1 MARQRL
7 PSLNARIRT
16 RRTQLGLTGA
26 ELSQRADISP
36 SYVSLI
42 ERGTKVPDEDVAAR
56 IAKALRDDQDL
67 YRAWARASRLGLE
80 RITLLNRIETISRS
94 PTYTSLFERGE
105 AVPDEPPPED
115 ALAERSA
122 PDRRLG
128 GSLVESRAETFAAFG
143 REPLEASRA
152 RRSPQPR
159 PLTIPAP
166 LPAPSG
172 PASLAAPAH
181 TEILRIPVLA
191 DGADPGRTVPAPLSV
206 RDRLLVDRRLVA
218 DHAPDRLFAY
228 EVTVPSMKHLRGLA
242 SPGDRIVFQR
252 GGRAGPDRICAV
264 RTKDGVVLSRVLF
277 KGRSLLLLPGE
288 GGQDFASV
296 DVEGVK
302 ALPGVVAGT
311 HVLLIR
317 R

>member
-42 ERGTKVPDEDVAAR
+42 EKGTKVPDEDVAAR
-56 IAKALRDDQDL
+56 LAKALRDDEDL
-67 YRAWARASRLGLE
+67 YRAWARASRLGLH
-80 RITLLNRIETISRS
+80 RINLLSRIETISRS
-94 PTYTSLFERGE
+94 PRYTRLFERGE
-105 AVPDEPPPED
+105 TVPHEPPED
-115 ALAERSA
+115 VPADEA
-122 PDRRLG
+122 PARTRF
-128 GSLVESRAETFAAFG
+128 FA
-143 REPLEASRA
+143 EASVQ
-152 RRSPQPR
+152 SPADT
-159 PLTIPAP
+159 LTAFDREAAEALPP
-166 LPAPSG
+166 LPSALP
-172 PASLAAPAH
+172 PLARPD
-181 TEILRIPVLA
+181 ESEVLRIPVLA
-191 DGADPGRTVPAPLSV
+191 EGSDPGRTLPSPLAI

-218 DHAPDRLFAY
+218 DHSPERLFAY
-228 EVTVPSMKHLRGLA
+228 EVTLPAMKHLRGLA

-252 GGRAGPDRICAV
+252 GGRVGPDRICAV
-264 RTKDGVVLSRVLF
+264 RTPEGIVLSRVLF

-288 GGQDFASV
+288 GERDFASV
-296 DVEGVK
+296 DVEGIK
-302 ALPGVVAGT
+302 ALPGVVAGS

>member
-7 PSLNARIRT
+7 PSLNTRIRS

-42 ERGTKVPDEDVAAR
+42 EKGAKVPDEDVAAR
-56 IAKALRDDQDL
+56 LAKALRDDEDL
-67 YRAWARASRLGLE
+67 YRAWARASRLGLH
-80 RITLLNRIETISRS
+80 RMNSLSRIEAISRS
-94 PTYTSLFERGE
+94 PAYLSLVERGE
-105 AVPDEPPPED
+105 ALPDGLPRDADPRFAEAGVESPQEEFAFSAFDREPMETRGPQAAGEEPP
-115 ALAERSA
+115 
-122 PDRRLG
+122 
-128 GSLVESRAETFAAFG
+128 
-143 REPLEASRA
+143 
-152 RRSPQPR
+152 
-159 PLTIPAP
+159 
-166 LPAPSG
+166 LPSV
-172 PASLAAPAH
+172 APAA
-181 TEILRIPVLA
+181 TASEDSEILRIPVLA
-191 DGADPGRTVPAPLSV
+191 DGADPGRTLPSPLSI

-218 DHAPDRLFAY
+218 DHSPERLFAY
-228 EVTVPSMKHLRGLA
+228 EVTLPAMRHLRGLA

-252 GGRAGPDRICAV
+252 GGRVGPDRICAV
-264 RTKDGVVLSRVLF
+264 RTPGGIVLSRVLF
-277 KGRSLLLLPGE
+277 KDRSLLLLPGE
-288 GGQDFASV
+288 GERDFASV

>member
-16 RRTQLGLTGA
+16 RRAQLGLTGA

-42 ERGTKVPDEDVAAR
+42 ERGSKVPDEDVAAR
-56 IAKALRDDQDL
+56 LAKALRDDEDL

-80 RITLLNRIETISRS
+80 RINLLSRIETISRS
-94 PTYTSLFERGE
+94 PTYTTLFERGE
-105 AVPDEPPPED
+105 AVPHEPPPED
-115 ALAERSA
+115 VMAE
-122 PDRRLG
+122 
-128 GSLVESRAETFAAFG
+128 GSLPKAHRAAGFVQSQADTFATSYHDPPASEA
-143 REPLEASRA
+143 RPPAQEPATAPVPAS
-152 RRSPQPR
+152 
-159 PLTIPAP
+159 
-166 LPAPSG
+166 LP
-172 PASLAAPAH
+172 SLAAPED

-191 DGADPGRTVPAPLSV
+191 DGADPGRTVPSPLSV

-218 DHAPDRLFAY
+218 DHSPERLFAY
-228 EVTVPSMKHLRGLA
+228 EVTVPAMKHLRGLA

-264 RTKDGVVLSRVLF
+264 RTSEGVVLSRVLF

-288 GGQDFASV
+288 GEQDFASV

-302 ALPGVVAGT
+302 ALPGVIAGT

>member
-42 ERGTKVPDEDVAAR
+42 EKGAKVPDEDVAAR
-56 IAKALRDDQDL
+56 LAKALRDDEDL
-67 YRAWARASRLGLE
+67 YRAWARASRLGLH
-80 RITLLNRIETISRS
+80 RINLLSRIETISRS
-94 PTYTSLFERGE
+94 PRYTRLFERGE
-105 AVPDEPPPED
+105 TVPDEPPED
-115 ALAERSA
+115 VPADEAPANRRSA
-122 PDRRLG
+122 AAF
-128 GSLVESRAETFAAFG
+128 AEAPADTFAAFD
-143 REPLEASRA
+143 REAAEAALPPARA
-152 RRSPQPR
+152 AEALP
-159 PLTIPAP
+159 P
-166 LPAPSG
+166 LPSALP
-172 PASLAAPAH
+172 PLARPD
-181 TEILRIPVLA
+181 ESEVLRIPVLA
-191 DGADPGRTVPAPLSV
+191 EGSDPGRTLPSPLAI

-218 DHAPDRLFAY
+218 DHSPERLFAY
-228 EVTVPSMKHLRGLA
+228 EVTLPAMKHLRGLA

-252 GGRAGPDRICAV
+252 GGRVGPDRICAV
-264 RTKDGVVLSRVLF
+264 RTPEGIVLSRVLF
-277 KGRSLLLLPGE
+277 KERSLLLLPGE
-288 GGQDFASV
+288 GERDFASV
-296 DVEGVK
+296 DVEGLK

>member
-1 MARQRL
+1 MKSRHVYWRRVSSDTVARQRL

-56 IAKALRDDQDL
+56 LAKALRDDEDL

-80 RITLLNRIETISRS
+80 RINLLNRIETISRS

-115 ALAERSA
+115 VVAESGSPDARLAADFVRSPEGSFAA
-122 PDRRLG
+122 PDR
-128 GSLVESRAETFAAFG
+128 E
-143 REPLEASRA
+143 
-152 RRSPQPR
+152 
-159 PLTIPAP
+159 P
-166 LPAPSG
+166 LPASE
-172 PASLAAPAH
+172 ASPPLAAPDDV
-181 TEILRIPVLA
+181 EIYRIPVLA
-191 DGADPGRTVPAPLSV
+191 DGADPGRTVPSPLSV

-218 DHAPDRLFAY
+218 DHSPERLYAY

-252 GGRAGPDRICAV
+252 GGRVGPDRICAV
-264 RTKDGVVLSRVLF
+264 RTPAGIVLSRVLF

-288 GGQDFASV
+288 GESDFASV

-302 ALPGVVAGT
+302 ALPGVIAGT